1 MLNMLS
7 VDATEKNSSKSNSN
21 NILSKSIPSNQNG
34 YLDPKIY
41 PPLDQP
47 PPINS
52 SFVQEWAKKTDW
64 NQVPNFRSTTPGNCS
79 DIEPDA
85 CNWAC
90 QKCERPSD
98 IVVCPGKETWGM
110 SYDDGPSVYTPKVL
124 DLLQKYSL
132 HSTLFVVGSRVV
144 QHPLT
149 LIAAYRAG
157 HHIAVHTWSHRSLT
171 SLDNLT
177 IIAELQWTQKIIYDV
192 LGITPIYMRPPFGD
206 IDDRV
211 RSIAVQLGYI
221 VSIWTRGFDTQD
233 WQLPEHKVTPQEV
246 IINFSSFLQNSTKMN
261 SGFIVLQHDL
271 WPETVQISVD
281 VILPTAINTPNMQ
294 IMSISECLVD
304 GKPYKEG
311 VANSNKINSLLDGNQ
326 SDDGIRPNTTMM
338 INSAFSVRSCGLWI
352 WIADKNHSLAKG
364 ELGHFL
370 LYHKSLKIIGPG
382 YKACY
387 QPSSFAYITTI
398 VY

>member
-1 MLNMLS
+1 MVNS
-7 VDATEKNSSKSNSN
+7 QYTELKVEI
-21 NILSKSIPSNQNG
+21 NIPTNQRG
-34 YLDPKIY
+34 YLDPTAY

-47 PPINS
+47 PPTNS

-64 NQVPNFRSTTPGNCS
+64 NQVPNFRNTIPGNCG

-85 CNWAC
+85 CNWTC

-98 IVVCPGKETWGM
+98 ITVCPKKETWGM

-157 HHIAVHTWSHRSLT
+157 HHIALT

-177 IIAELQWTQKIIYDV
+177 IVAELQWTQKIIYDV
-192 LGITPIYMRPPFGD
+192 LGVTPIYMRPPFGD

-211 RSIAVQLGYI
+211 RSIAAQLGYI

-233 WQLPEHKVTPQEV
+233 WQLHGHKENSPQV
-246 IINFSSFLQNSTKMN
+246 ITNYNSFLYNSTTMN
-261 SGFIVLQHDL
+261 TGFIVLQHDL
-271 WPETVQISVD
+271 WSETVQIAVD
-281 VILPTAINTPNMQ
+281 VILPTAVNTPNIQ
-294 IMSISECLVD
+294 IMSITECLND

-311 VANSNKINSLLDGNQ
+311 AANPNKLNTYLNQ
-326 SDDGIRPNTTMM
+326 SVDGIRPTIPMVV
-338 INSAFSVRSCGLWI
+338 SSDFSIRNCGLWI
-352 WIADKNHSLAKG
+352 
-364 ELGHFL
+364 
-370 LYHKSLKIIGPG
+370 HKSSLFILAVLFGFL
-382 YKACY
+382 ALD
-387 QPSSFAYITTI
+387 SL
-398 VY
+398 